1 MIHLLA
7 KAKNEEKRRK
17 MLRRFIWGRRVQG
30 PPKPMTHRHVYRI
43 YNANDKC
50 VGEYPSQKILARN
63 AFNGALSRDEIMQ
76 MVKYKLTYN
85 GHRIVKEKAPEKP
98 LYYKKSV
105 MLSQRM
111 LRALELISINHSTP
125 PNTLIRNAVDA
136 YINQE
141 LEKLPDDLRE
151 YL

>member
-1 MIHLLA
+1 
-7 KAKNEEKRRK
+7 
-17 MLRRFIWGRRVQG
+17 MLRRFIWGRRIQG
-30 PPKPMTHRHVYRI
+30 PPKPVSVRHVYRV
-43 YNANDKC
+43 YDAKDRC
-50 VGEYPSQKILARN
+50 VGEYTSQKKLAKN

-85 GHRIVKEKAPEKP
+85 GHRIVKEKAPERP
-98 LYYKKSV
+98 MYYKKSV

-111 LRALELISINHSTP
+111 LRALELISINHGTP
-125 PNTLIRNAVDA
+125 PNTLLRKAVDA